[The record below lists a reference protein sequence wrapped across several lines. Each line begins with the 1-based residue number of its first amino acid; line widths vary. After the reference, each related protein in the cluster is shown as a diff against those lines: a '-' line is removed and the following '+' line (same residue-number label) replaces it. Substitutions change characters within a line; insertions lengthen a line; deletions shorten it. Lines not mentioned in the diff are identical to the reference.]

1 MGFPFCRN
9 NDWQSV
15 LKLITMNPSIYAEA
29 IGEALSNVFIMVI
42 RIIAYDCRH
51 LCHYCIFHFELSES
65 DEVLTE

>member
-1 MGFPFCRN
+1 MGFLFCCN

-15 LKLITMNPSIYAEA
+15 LKLITMNPTIYAEA

-42 RIIAYDCRH
+42 HIIACDCRH
-51 LCHYCIFHFELSES
+51 TCHYCIFHFELSES